1 MLCKK
6 YKITP
11 IKIFTRIL
19 RSANT
24 RYTRCENCAIYRK
37 YNQCTSIIAGI
48 LCDRANNGLWRN
60 IYVVIEDADKKI

>member
-1 MLCKK
+1 MHMLCKK

-11 IKIFTRIL
+11 IKIFTRLL

-24 RYTRCENCAIYRK
+24 RCENCASYRK

-48 LCDRANNGLWRN
+48 LCDRANNGLSWRN
-60 IYVVIEDADKKI
+60 IYVVIENADKKI